1 MTCWDENEGHLE
13 EGHLSEGK
21 LLLYLDGE
29 LPNKEAALAQEH
41 LTACWSCR
49 MNADRVQEA
58 VFAFVKYRDAALRAL
73 AAPPSDEKRFA
84 RRLDDLRERLGERS
98 WLAQLYGS
106 WSRMYSAA
114 RLAPPPR
121 PLVWAMAGLAVFFT
135 AIALFTWSDRAPV
148 VTASE
153 LLQKASEAQARE
165 LRATAQPVVYQK
177 LRIRRGAR
185 VATWELW
192 RDTAN
197 VRFRQSIATEG
208 ATEGKSATEG
218 EGATEGPMRES
229 PESGAAAL
237 ASELMEVLGANH
249 MNPQQPLSAASF
261 ETWRQSLAAKREEVS
276 RSQTEAGE
284 TLTLR
289 VSAVAEVAV
298 GQIAE
303 ASLVVR
309 GRDWRPQ
316 AQWLKIRAEN
326 EIREYE
332 LSETAYEVIPLAALT
347 VFAEPAPLPA
357 ATRIPWTSPS
367 PTASPLPTSA
377 ELQNAEVAALYAL
390 HQLKADLG
398 EQIEIARE
406 SNEQIVVRGQVET
419 PERKRELM
427 AALKGIPLVAA
438 RIQTFDEA
446 TAQAAPAPPAVA
458 TIAPLPDANSDSSPA
473 AGVNLFERRL
483 ARYFAER
490 GGAASEDAA
499 AINRRIAQMAN
510 SAFAESSAALA
521 SGWALRRLAAA
532 FDDGPNEQMNE
543 QMSVA
548 AAARLREVISNHLA
562 EINTRSR
569 NLRAQLGS
577 ALISI
582 AGTHTGASPS
592 PQPAEGT
599 RKARVMRL
607 FKAVEQVQRLSY
619 RLFDSGQTFAASP
632 EEAARLMLQALDQL
646 DAARLALEQ

>member
-1 MTCWDENEGHLE
+1 
-13 EGHLSEGK
+13 
-21 LLLYLDGE
+21 
-29 LPNKEAALAQEH
+29 
-41 LTACWSCR
+41 
-49 MNADRVQEA
+49 
-58 VFAFVKYRDAALRAL
+58 
-73 AAPPSDEKRFA
+73 
-84 RRLDDLRERLGERS
+84 
-98 WLAQLYGS
+98 
-106 WSRMYSAA
+106 
-114 RLAPPPR
+114 
-121 PLVWAMAGLAVFFT
+121 
-135 AIALFTWSDRAPV
+135 
-148 VTASE
+148 
-153 LLQKASEAQARE
+153 
-165 LRATAQPVVYQK
+165 
-177 LRIRRGAR
+177 
-185 VATWELW
+185 
-192 RDTAN
+192 
-197 VRFRQSIATEG
+197 
-208 ATEGKSATEG
+208 
-218 EGATEGPMRES
+218 MRES
-229 PESGAAAL
+229 PESDDAAL
-237 ASELMEVLGANH
+237 ASELMEVLRANR

-261 ETWRQSLAAKREEVS
+261 ETWRQSLAAKREEVF

-289 VSAVAEVAV
+289 VSAVAQTAV
-298 GQIAE
+298 GQITE

-316 AQWLKIRAEN
+316 AQSLKVRDEN

-347 VFAEPAPLPA
+347 IFAEPAPKPS
-357 ATRIPWTSPS
+357 ATRIPAAAPS
-367 PTASPLPTSA
+367 PTAPPLPTSA

-419 PERKRELM
+419 PERKRELT
-427 AALKGIPLVAA
+427 AALKGIPFVAV
-438 RIQTFDEA
+438 RVQTFDEA
-446 TAQAAPAPPAVA
+446 SAQAAQPRAPAIIAPP
-458 TIAPLPDANSDSSPA
+458 PKANSDPSPA

-499 AINRRIAQMAN
+499 AINRRIARMAN

-521 SGWALRRLAAA
+521 SGWALRRLAER
-532 FDDGPNEQMNE
+532 FDDGPGEQMDE

-548 AAARLREVISNHLA
+548 ASARLREVISNHLA

-569 NLRAQLGS
+569 NLRMQLEP

-582 AGTHTGASPS
+582 AGIQTRASPS
-592 PQPAEGT
+592 PQPADGT

-632 EEAARLMLQALDQL
+632 EEAARLMLQALEQL
-646 DAARLALEQ
+646 DAARLALEQDGHR

>member
-1 MTCWDENEGHLE
+1 MTSWDENEGHSA
-13 EGHLSEGK
+13 EGHLPEGK

-29 LPNKEAALAQEH
+29 LPPKEAALVEEH

-49 MNADRVQEA
+49 MNADRVQET
-58 VFAFVKYRDAALRAL
+58 VFAFVKYRDEAMRSL
-73 AAPPSDEKRFA
+73 AAPPSDEARFA
-84 RRLDDLRERLGERS
+84 RRLEDLRERLGKRS
-98 WLAQLYGS
+98 WLAHFHD
-106 WSRMYSAA
+106 SRRRIFSAV
-114 RLAPPPR
+114 RLASQPR
-121 PLVWAMAGLAVFFT
+121 PVVWAAAGLAVFFT

-153 LLQKASEAQARE
+153 LLRKASEAQARE
-165 LRATAQPVVYQK
+165 LGATAQPVVYQK

-197 VRFRQSIATEG
+197 ARFRQSIAT
-208 ATEGKSATEG
+208 AG
-218 EGATEGPMRES
+218 ESATEGPMRES
-229 PESGAAAL
+229 PESEDAAL
-237 ASELMEVLGANH
+237 ASELMEVLGANR

-261 ETWRQSLAAKREEVS
+261 ETWRQSLAAKREEIS

-289 VSAVAEVAV
+289 VSADAEIAA

-316 AQWLKIRAEN
+316 AQSLKVRGEN

-332 LSETAYEVIPLAALT
+332 VSETAYEVIPLAALT
-347 VFAEPAPLPA
+347 VFAEPAPA
-357 ATRIPWTSPS
+357 ATRIPAAPPLTVATPL
-367 PTASPLPTSA
+367 AANPLPTSA
-377 ELQNAEVAALYAL
+377 ELRNAEVAALYAL

-419 PERKRELM
+419 PQRKQELI
-427 AALKGIPLVAA
+427 AALKGIPFVAA

-446 TAQAAPAPPAVA
+446 TAQAAPKQPPA
-458 TIAPLPDANSDSSPA
+458 TIAPLPDANGDRAPA

-490 GGAASEDAA
+490 AAAPEDAA

-521 SGWALRRLAAA
+521 SGYALRRLAEQ
-532 FDDGPNEQMNE
+532 FDDGSDE

-569 NLRAQLGS
+569 NLRTLLEP

-582 AGTHTGASPS
+582 AGTRDLASPS

-619 RLFDSGQTFAASP
+619 RLFDSRQTFAASP
-632 EEAARLMLQALDQL
+632 EEVARLMLQALEQL
-646 DAARLALEQ
+646 DAARLALEQDGHR

>member
-1 MTCWDENEGHLE
+1 MTSWDENEGHSA
-13 EGHLSEGK
+13 EGHLPEGK

-29 LPNKEAALAQEH
+29 LPPKEAALVEEH

-49 MNADRVQEA
+49 MNADRVQET
-58 VFAFVKYRDAALRAL
+58 VFAFVKYRDEAMRSL
-73 AAPPSDEKRFA
+73 AAPPSDEARFA
-84 RRLDDLRERLGERS
+84 RRLEDLRERLGERS
-98 WLAQLYGS
+98 WLARLYD
-106 WSRMYSAA
+106 SRRRMFFAA
-114 RLAPPPR
+114 RLAAQPR
-121 PLVWAMAGLAVFFT
+121 PVVWAMAGLVVAFA

-153 LLQKASEAQARE
+153 LLRKASEAEARE
-165 LRATAQPVVYQK
+165 LGATAQPVVYQK

-192 RDTAN
+192 RDTATA
-197 VRFRQSIATEG
+197 RFRQSIATEG
-208 ATEGKSATEG
+208 ATAGKS
-218 EGATEGPMRES
+218 ATEGPMRES
-229 PESGAAAL
+229 PESEDAAL
-237 ASELMEVLGANH
+237 ASELMEVLGANR

-261 ETWRQSLAAKREEVS
+261 ETWRQSLAAKREEIS

-289 VSAVAEVAV
+289 VSADAEIAA

-316 AQWLKIRAEN
+316 AQSLKVRGEN

-332 LSETAYEVIPLAALT
+332 VSETAYEVIPLAALT
-347 VFAEPAPLPA
+347 VFAEPAPA
-357 ATRIPWTSPS
+357 ATRIPAAPPLTVATPL
-367 PTASPLPTSA
+367 AANPLPTSA
-377 ELQNAEVAALYAL
+377 ELQDAEVAALYVL

-419 PERKRELM
+419 PQRKQELI
-427 AALKGIPLVAA
+427 AALKGIPFVAA

-446 TAQAAPAPPAVA
+446 TAQAAPKQPPA
-458 TIAPLPDANSDSSPA
+458 TIAPLPDANGDRAPD

-490 GGAASEDAA
+490 AGTASEDAA

-521 SGWALRRLAAA
+521 SGYALRRLAEQ
-532 FDDGPNEQMNE
+532 FDDGSDE

-569 NLRAQLGS
+569 NLRTLLEP
-577 ALISI
+577 ALIFI
-582 AGTHTGASPS
+582 AGTRDLASSP

-607 FKAVEQVQRLSY
+607 FNAVEQVQRLSY
-619 RLFDSGQTFAASP
+619 RLFDSRQTFATSP
-632 EEAARLMLQALDQL
+632 EAAARLMLQALDQL
-646 DAARLALEQ
+646 DAARLALEQDGHR